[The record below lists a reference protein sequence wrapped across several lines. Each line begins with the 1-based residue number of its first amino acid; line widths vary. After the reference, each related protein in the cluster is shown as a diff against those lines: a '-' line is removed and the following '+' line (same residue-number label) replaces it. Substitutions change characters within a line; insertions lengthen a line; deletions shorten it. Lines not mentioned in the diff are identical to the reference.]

1 MSNLLYQGLSNRVLG
16 CAFKVHSVM
25 GPGLLESAYEGA
37 MEVELKRNGLFVERQ
52 KTYALQYAGEYIG
65 AYFADMVVEGKV
77 ILELK
82 AVEMLSG
89 NMKAQVINYLKL
101 SGLQVGY
108 LMNFYN
114 ERLVWRRYVVMH
126 E

>member
-1 MSNLLYQGLSNRVLG
+1 
-16 CAFKVHSVM
+16 
-25 GPGLLESAYEGA
+25 
-37 MEVELKRNGLFVERQ
+37 
-52 KTYALQYAGEYIG
+52 
-65 AYFADMVVEGKV
+65 MVVEGKV